1 MGATLWSFNIYI
13 SAKNNPMELE
23 FIFVNGHKISLL
35 KSDTTIINDLQDAI
49 DLLGNSSFN
58 EAYKIIVFEKQL
70 TPDFFDLKT
79 KMAGDILQKFSN
91 YRMQLAIVGEFKK
104 YKSKSLNDFIYES
117 NQLRRVNFVSTI
129 DEAKEVLGK

>member
-1 MGATLWSFNIYI
+1 
-13 SAKNNPMELE
+13 MELE

-79 KMAGDILQKFSN
+79 KMAGEILQKFSN